1 MVPHNQQGLVFIF
14 FYDSVDNCFRPSSTV
29 ARIWIIG
36 KRGRVCININDAV
49 DSGGNHTMPPKSTF
63 NNPGKIDERY
73 VLEHFDRFFR
83 HEANIVSR
91 AVLAQV
97 VVRV

>member
-1 MVPHNQQGLVFIF
+1 
-14 FYDSVDNCFRPSSTV
+14 
-29 ARIWIIG
+29 
-36 KRGRVCININDAV
+36 
-49 DSGGNHTMPPKSTF
+49 MPPKSTF